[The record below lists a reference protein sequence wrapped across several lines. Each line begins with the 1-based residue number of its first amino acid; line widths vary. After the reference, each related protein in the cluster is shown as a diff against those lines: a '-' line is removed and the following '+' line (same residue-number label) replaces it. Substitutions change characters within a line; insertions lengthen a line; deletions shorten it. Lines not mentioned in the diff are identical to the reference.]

1 VKRIP
6 AAVQKKAAK
15 IKLILLDVDGV
26 LTDGGITI
34 DDRGVE
40 SKRFDVRDGQGITLL
55 IRSGIKVGLLTGRY
69 SNIVR
74 RRAKELG
81 VTIVYQ
87 GVQDKAEIYERIRR
101 KIGLKDEQIA
111 YVGDDILDLPVL
123 RKAGLAIAV
132 RNGWPGLR
140 IEVDYVTETKGGM
153 GAVREVSELVLKAQ
167 SAWEGLTR
175 RYKQRNLA
183 GLSCKN
189 LAIFVPIAL
198 HVFQRM
204 IFL

>member
-6 AAVQKKAAK
+6 PAVQKKAAK

-26 LTDGGITI
+26 LTDGGIII

-40 SKRFDVRDGQGITLL
+40 AKRFDVRDGQGITSL
-55 IRSGIKVGLLTGRY
+55 IHSGIKVGLLTGRY

-87 GVQDKAEIYERIRR
+87 RVQNKAEIYERIRG
-101 KIGLKDEQIA
+101 KIGLKHEEIA

-123 RKAGLAIAV
+123 RKAGLAIGV
-132 RNGWPGLR
+132 RDGWPGLGV
-140 IEVDYVTETKGGM
+140 EVDYVTESKGGM

-167 SAWEGLTR
+167 GLWKSLITA
-175 RYKQRNLA
+175 RYKERNLA
-183 GLSCKN
+183 KT
-189 LAIFVPIAL
+189 
-198 HVFQRM
+198 
-204 IFL
+204 

>member
-1 VKRIP
+1 VKRVP

-15 IKLILLDVDGV
+15 IRLILLDVDGV
-26 LTDGGITI
+26 LTDGGIII

-55 IRSGIKVGLLTGRY
+55 IQSGIKVGFLTGRY

-81 VTIVYQ
+81 VTFVYQ
-87 GVQDKAEIYERIRR
+87 GVQNKVEIYERIRR
-101 KIGLKDEQIA
+101 KIGLKNEQIA
-111 YVGDDILDLPVL
+111 YVGDDIMDLHVL

-132 RNGWPGLR
+132 RDSWPGLR

-167 SAWEGLTR
+167 GGWERLTR
-175 RYKQRNLA
+175 RLNKEIL
-183 GLSCKN
+183 
-189 LAIFVPIAL
+189 PI
-198 HVFQRM
+198 
-204 IFL
+204 

>member
-26 LTDGGITI
+26 LTDGGIII

-55 IRSGIKVGLLTGRY
+55 IHSGIKVGLLTGRY

-81 VTIVYQ
+81 VTIVHQ
-87 GVQDKAEIYERIRR
+87 DVQDKAEIYERIRR

-111 YVGDDILDLPVL
+111 YVGDDILDVPVL

-132 RNGWPGLR
+132 KDGWPGLR
-140 IEVDYVTETKGGM
+140 VEVDYVTETKGGK

-167 SAWEGLTR
+167 SAWEGLRR
-175 RYKQRNLA
+175 RYKQRNFA
-183 GLSCKN
+183 GLPNKT
-189 LAIFVPIAL
+189 
-198 HVFQRM
+198 
-204 IFL
+204 

>member
-183 GLSCKN
+183 GLSCKT
-189 LAIFVPIAL
+189 
-198 HVFQRM
+198 
-204 IFL
+204 

>member
-1 VKRIP
+1 MKRIP

-26 LTDGGITI
+26 LTDGGIII

-55 IRSGIKVGLLTGRY
+55 IHAGIRVGWLTGRY
-69 SNIVR
+69 SNVVR

-87 GVQDKAEIYERIRR
+87 GAQNKVEIYERIKR
-101 KIGLKDEQIA
+101 KLGLKDEQIA
-111 YVGDDILDLPVL
+111 YVGDDIMDLPVL

-132 RNGWPGLR
+132 GDGWPGLR
-140 IEVDYVTETKGGM
+140 IQVDYVTETKGGM

-167 SAWEGLTR
+167 GIWGRLTR
-175 RYKQRNLA
+175 RYK
-183 GLSCKN
+183 
-189 LAIFVPIAL
+189 
-198 HVFQRM
+198 
-204 IFL
+204 

>member
-26 LTDGGITI
+26 LTDGGIII

-55 IRSGIKVGLLTGRY
+55 IHSGIKVGLLTGRY
-69 SNIVR
+69 SEIVR

-81 VTIVYQ
+81 VTIVHQ
-87 GVQDKAEIYERIRR
+87 GVRDKAEIYERIRR

-111 YVGDDILDLPVL
+111 YVGDDIMDLPVL

-132 RNGWPGLR
+132 RDGWPGLR
-140 IEVDYVTETKGGM
+140 AEVDYITETKGGN

-167 SAWEGLTR
+167 SLSERLTR
-175 RYKQRNLA
+175 GYKQGNF
-183 GLSCKN
+183 S
-189 LAIFVPIAL
+189 
-198 HVFQRM
+198 RM
-204 IFL
+204 FGKS